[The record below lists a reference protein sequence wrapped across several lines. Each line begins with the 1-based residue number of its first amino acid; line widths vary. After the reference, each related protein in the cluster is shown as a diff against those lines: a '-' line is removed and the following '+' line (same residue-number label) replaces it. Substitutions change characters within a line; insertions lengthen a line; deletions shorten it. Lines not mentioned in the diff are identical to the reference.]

1 MDNAIRQYDHSE
13 PLERR
18 SGDTRHCALM
28 RTAKLVGLTGEYL
41 CIVQDVSAN
50 GVKVRLFH
58 AFPPETHLFL
68 ELANG
73 MQFAIERRWMDGP
86 VAGFRFAAP
95 IDVGDFIRETSLWG
109 KRPVRLRMNGPGE
122 LIAGGER
129 SHVMLVNLS
138 RQGACI
144 EAGSQFAVGRVV
156 RLAIHGIPPRVGHV
170 CWRRGYAHGVVF
182 QEAFAPQDLA
192 RFALDLQPFSGHA
205 GEGDEQALCA

>member
-1 MDNAIRQYDHSE
+1 MSSAIRQYEPSE

-18 SGDTRHCALM
+18 NGEARHCALM
-28 RTAKLVGLTGEYL
+28 RVAKLVGLAGECL

-50 GVKVRLFH
+50 GVKVRLFQ

-73 MQFAIERRWMDGP
+73 MQFAVERRWMDGP

-95 IDVGDFIRETSLWG
+95 IDVGEFIREPSLWS
-109 KRPVRLRMNGPGE
+109 KRPVRLRMHGPGE

-129 SHVMLVNLS
+129 SHVMLVDLS
-138 RQGACI
+138 RQGACV

-156 RLAIHGIPPRVGHV
+156 RLAIHGIPPRVGHI

-182 QEAFAPQDLA
+182 QEAFTPQELA
-192 RFALDLQPFSGHA
+192 CFALELQPFA
-205 GEGDEQALCA
+205 VDGDLGNQALCA